1 MVKPCNIWVKEKL
14 VDLQDESEKKVKD
27 FIRDKLGI

>member
-1 MVKPCNIWVKEKL
+1 MVKPCNILVKEKL
-14 VDLQDESEKKVKD
+14 VELQDESEKKVKD